1 MTGSTNRLREGALD
15 AAAFLVDA
23 LAAGDGAEVL
33 FAGTVRNLHE
43 GRAVISIRYHAHPAL
58 AEQRLREIER
68 EGEIK
73 FGVRLRVAH
82 ATGLLQVGDA
92 SVVVLARGVH
102 RDETFEAARWAIDT
116 IKRAVPVWKE
126 EHYADGSV
134 VFQDGVPIE
143 SIE

>member
-1 MTGSTNRLREGALD
+1 MTAGSTSRLHEGALD
-15 AAAFLVDA
+15 IAGFLADP
-23 LAAGDGAEVL
+23 LDAGDGAEIL

-43 GRAVISIRYHAHPAL
+43 GRAVTSIRYHAHPAL

-68 EGEIK
+68 EGEAR

-92 SVVVLARGVH
+92 SVAVLARGGH
-102 RDETFEAARWAIDT
+102 RGETFAAARWAIDT

-134 VFQDGVPIE
+134 AFQDGVPIE
-143 SIE
+143 NI